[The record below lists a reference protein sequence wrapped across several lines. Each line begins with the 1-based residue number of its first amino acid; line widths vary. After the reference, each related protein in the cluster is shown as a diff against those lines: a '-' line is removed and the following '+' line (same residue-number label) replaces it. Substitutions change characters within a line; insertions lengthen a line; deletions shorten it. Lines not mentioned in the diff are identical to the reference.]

1 VSACEVARQPILK
14 LMPGEF
20 GRDWSMPPLLPA
32 GFTVFESLPVD
43 ALVLEALAPA
53 IGNGIITMSESESE
67 GVLVVRNGVVAERVW
82 IANGVRSH
90 GDEALALIRAADGAM
105 VSARRLD
112 DAAMGLLGALLH
124 GIPCYIDLRLEW
136 VAWPQFLGDLCTRGQ
151 TFVVELETPVG
162 RGVTCVRDGRQL
174 ATFTESHPTLGDASL
189 LDDLA
194 VGGVG
199 TIRVLVDV
207 GGLDEVA
214 HAPTGVIAPTSA
226 DAGPPDVSTTV
237 ASLALTDVTAEGAN
251 DPVPETHTVFAMQRE
266 AATAIVSEPPRAEH
280 LANDAL
286 AETTGASTLVAPPAD
301 YVERYVLP
309 AAQSALIPSG
319 ASRPPV
325 IDAADPNATFTA
337 MFGSHHETP
346 AARSIAL
353 DSAPHAAEQDVASLL
368 PQLRLLVQHRLQR
381 SSSSV
386 EEIVERAATDHQNVG
401 WLSDRVRVITMR
413 GFLHSTF
420 DQLAD
425 DMLALAG
432 RDPD

>member
-1 VSACEVARQPILK
+1 
-14 LMPGEF
+14 
-20 GRDWSMPPLLPA
+20 MPPLLPA
-32 GFTVFESLPVD
+32 GFAVFESLPVG

-82 IANGVRSH
+82 VANGVRSH

-112 DAAMGLLGALLH
+112 DAAMSLLGALLH
-124 GIPCYIDLRLEW
+124 GSPCYIDLRLEW
-136 VAWPQFLGDLCTRGQ
+136 VAWPQLIGDLCTRGQ
-151 TFVVELETPVG
+151 TFVVELETPIG
-162 RGVTCVRDGRQL
+162 RGVTCVREGRQL

-194 VGGVG
+194 AGGVG
-199 TIRVLVDV
+199 TIRVLVDH
-207 GGLDEVA
+207 GDLDEVA
-214 HAPTGVIAPTSA
+214 HARTRAVAPTA
-226 DAGPPDVSTTV
+226 VGAGPTEVIPAVADV
-237 ASLALTDVTAEGAN
+237 ALTKVTPTAA
-251 DPVPETHTVFAMQRE
+251 HFA
-266 AATAIVSEPPRAEH
+266 H
-280 LANDAL
+280 
-286 AETTGASTLVAPPAD
+286 AETTGPITLVAAPAD
-301 YVERYVLP
+301 YVERYLLP
-309 AAQSALIPSG
+309 AARSALIPSG
-319 ASRPPV
+319 ASRPPAM
-325 IDAADPNATFTA
+325 DAADPNATFTA
-337 MFGSHHETP
+337 MFGSHDETP
-346 AARSIAL
+346 GTRSLARDIA
-353 DSAPHAAEQDVASLL
+353 PRGAERDVASVL

-401 WLSDRVRVITMR
+401 WLSDRVRVVTMR